1 MSVELKHGRMHAAST
16 DAPVDARPQPDHML
30 PAPLLDDDA
39 GDIVPLGPRRREP
52 PRPALAV
59 PSRPGRNRQR
69 AARTPRVLVAGAAA
83 TIIVLACAAV
93 ALKPVFVVSVPAP
106 TTPAPQAPRAISGE
120 IVVNE
125 SQQAADA
132 ARAAR
137 AARAVSAQRRH
148 ARERAAARRVAAR
161 KRAGAQRRLAARRR
175 AAAGRR
181 AAVARRRAPAHRA
194 TTPAIG
200 PGASARPR
208 VAPPPAVA
216 PEFSRPARDPTCRE
230 FPPC

>member
-1 MSVELKHGRMHAAST
+1 MSIELEHGRMHGAFT
-16 DAPVDARPQPDHML
+16 DAPVDARPQPDHTL

-39 GDIVPLGPRRREP
+39 GDVVALGPRRREP

-83 TIIVLACAAV
+83 AIIVLAGAAV
-93 ALKPVFVVSVPAP
+93 ALKPVFVVSGPAP

-120 IVVNE
+120 MVVNGW
-125 SQQAADA
+125 QQAADA
-132 ARAAR
+132 AHNAR
-137 AARAVSAQRRH
+137 AARAQRRH

-161 KRAGAQRRLAARRR
+161 KRAAAQRRLAARRR
-175 AAAGRR
+175 AAAGRP
-181 AAVARRRAPAHRA
+181 AAAARRRAPAHRA
-194 TTPAIG
+194 TTPVIG
-200 PGASARPR
+200 PGTSARPR

-216 PEFSRPARDPTCRE
+216 PEFSRPARDPTCVE